1 MFSQRQKLGDS
12 FEMEIATMLENNPSI
27 IKIGYHFTQQGPR
40 ARAAI
45 AITRNNDICECVP
58 KILWHILQLV
68 LVCSCNRNIF
78 HSFWVFVA
86 ILNLIFFCIYPIS
99 SSSAESKLKRGWSL
113 VHLGDIKVLHGMCSL
128 GNRTDAPVT
137 ARTTPTDD
145 PDMLFT
151 IRHQPL
157 WITLSPAW

>member
-1 MFSQRQKLGDS
+1 MISVSVFPKYFDKYCSLCLS
-12 FEMEIATMLENNPSI
+12 VAATGTFFI
-27 IKIGYHFTQQGPR
+27 HFDVCCF
-40 ARAAI
+40 I
-45 AITRNNDICECVP
+45 ELDI
-58 KILWHILQLV
+58 
-68 LVCSCNRNIF
+68 
-78 HSFWVFVA
+78 
-86 ILNLIFFCIYPIS
+86 FCIYPIS

-113 VHLGDIKVLHGMCSL
+113 VHLGDIKVLHGMCTL

-157 WITLSPAW
+157 WITLSPA